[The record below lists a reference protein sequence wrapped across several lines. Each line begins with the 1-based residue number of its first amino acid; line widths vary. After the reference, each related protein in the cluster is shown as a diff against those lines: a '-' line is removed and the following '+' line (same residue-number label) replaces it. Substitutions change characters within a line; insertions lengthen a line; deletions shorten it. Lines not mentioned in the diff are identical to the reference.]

1 MQVNETEYTWQAAL
15 VNRWIEAFNG
25 HDVST
30 IVGLYADDAV
40 LFDSGMKRPRHGRGE
55 IEEWFTTRFHAMPTI
70 TYMPDSQ
77 MYTETGVAVTWTTRG
92 RIPRILGQKWL
103 ARSFQ
108 VDGVSIFTLEN
119 GLIQKQ
125 RGYYDH
131 LTPLEQILPFLKWVL
146 PRRL

>member
-1 MQVNETEYTWQAAL
+1 MHTNETESIWQHAL

-30 IVGLYADDAV
+30 IVGLYADDAE
-40 LFDSGMKRPRHGRGE
+40 LYDSGMKRPRHGRGE
-55 IEEWFTTRFHAMPTI
+55 IEEWFTTRFRTMPTI
-70 TYMPDSQ
+70 TYLSSSQ
-77 MYTETGVAVTWTTRG
+77 MFSETGAAVTWTTRG

-108 VDGVSIFTLEN
+108 VDGVSIFTLDN
-119 GLIQKQ
+119 GLIQRQ

-131 LTPLEQILPFLKWVL
+131 LSSLEQILPFLKWVL